1 MLKNTLKR
9 RLKNLDSLNYFGYID
24 AAKGK
29 LGITK
34 EHAERLL
41 PMHEYNSLMKEAK
54 QRNKNV
60 KQKRKAQKLARRKNR

>member
-1 MLKNTLKR
+1 M
-9 RLKNLDSLNYFGYID
+9 DSLNYFGYIE

-41 PMHEYNSLMKEAK
+41 PMHEYNILMK

>member
-1 MLKNTLKR
+1 M
-9 RLKNLDSLNYFGYID
+9 DSLNYFGYIET
-24 AAKGK
+24 ATATATAK

-41 PMHEYNSLMKEAK
+41 PMHEYNSLIKETK

-60 KQKRKAQKLARRKNR
+60 KQKRKAQKLARRANR